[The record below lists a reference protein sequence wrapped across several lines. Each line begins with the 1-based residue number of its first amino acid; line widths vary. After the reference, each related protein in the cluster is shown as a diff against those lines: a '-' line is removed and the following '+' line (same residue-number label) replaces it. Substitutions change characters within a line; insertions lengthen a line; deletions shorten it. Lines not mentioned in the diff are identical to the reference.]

1 MQEDQPGTA
10 SPAGGSEEQLDD
22 FRAAMQD
29 VAPLDK
35 GRQVARGGP
44 AEVTQAHLQRRDA
57 AMGVGKDLIDPNF
70 LTLGEVRPVE
80 PLQFLEWKKDGV
92 QNAVFDKLRRGGYAV
107 EGSLDLHR
115 KTVKEARELVYRF
128 VKQAGARD
136 WRSLLISP
144 GKGQLSA
151 TPGRLKSYVAHRL
164 EERPEVIAFCSAQP
178 QHGGVGSVYV
188 LVRKSS
194 ASRELNREQHGLKS
208 DDG

>member
-1 MQEDQPGTA
+1 M
-10 SPAGGSEEQLDD
+10 
-22 FRAAMQD
+22 
-29 VAPLDK
+29 
-35 GRQVARGGP
+35 
-44 AEVTQAHLQRRDA
+44 
-57 AMGVGKDLIDPNF
+57 
-70 LTLGEVRPVE
+70 
-80 PLQFLEWKKDGV
+80 

-144 GKGQLSA
+144 GKGQLNY
-151 TPGRLKSYVAHRL
+151 TPGRLKSYVAHWL
-164 EERPEVIAFCSAQP
+164 EEHPEVIAFAQP
-178 QHGGVGSVYV
+178 SPSMAGWDRYV